1 MKHWK
6 QAKMQQIQKNSKKVE
21 DILVQVNHGCE

>member
-6 QAKMQQIQKNSKKVE
+6 QAKMQQIQKKIEKDGKHTCSSQSW
-21 DILVQVNHGCE
+21 L